1 MKNIFYV
8 IPLMLYV
15 YGENI
20 KMFKVQEENDSGDGP
35 NVQPSDLLPLTEGLL
50 DFSVCFRYFTD
61 RVVDEGK
68 IFLMN
73 FDLNNQ
79 TAHFMS
85 TYLLWTLDGSKVQLF
100 QRFCAN
106 EYCFVMKVDL
116 KVLQRIRR
124 TGKIGLYGSGL

>member
-1 MKNIFYV
+1 MF
-8 IPLMLYV
+8 YV

-20 KMFKVQEENDSGDGP
+20 KVFKIQAENDIGDGP
-35 NVQPSDLLPLTEGLL
+35 NVQPSDLLPMTEGLL

-73 FDLNNQ
+73 FDLDNQ

-124 TGKIGLYGSGL
+124 TGKIGLHGSGLQLYVLKI